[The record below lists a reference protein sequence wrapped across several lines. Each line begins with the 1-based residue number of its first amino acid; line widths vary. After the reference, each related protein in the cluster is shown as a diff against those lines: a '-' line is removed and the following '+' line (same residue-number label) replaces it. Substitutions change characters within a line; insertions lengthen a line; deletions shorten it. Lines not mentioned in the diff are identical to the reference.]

1 MKDLKNHGQGLN
13 ASPQVTIDQKRHKT
27 IGVAVSCLGSLI
39 GALCV
44 VYITILL
51 FSTTGA

>member
-27 IGVAVSCLGSLI
+27 ITIAINVTGGLIGSL
-39 GALCV
+39 CV
-44 VYITILL
+44 IFAIVVL
-51 FSTTGA
+51 FN